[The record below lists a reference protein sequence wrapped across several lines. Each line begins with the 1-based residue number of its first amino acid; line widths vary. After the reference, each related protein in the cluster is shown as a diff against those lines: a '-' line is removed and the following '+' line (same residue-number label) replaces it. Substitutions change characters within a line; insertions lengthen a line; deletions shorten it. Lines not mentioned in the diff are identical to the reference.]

1 MKVEVSCLVA
11 GMIIKEIVHVDKFE
25 DADQVAKERNP
36 LNRVVNRKV
45 LRK

>member
-25 DADQVAKERNP
+25 DADKLAKSRNP
-36 LNRVVNRKV
+36 FFRLVNRKV
-45 LRK
+45 LIK